1 MQGTG
6 VRTIGPATEAH
17 ERHMA
22 QLKRLNRSDER
33 REYIANVRRAEGGF
47 YAKWLE
53 DDYAQWWADNQ
64 KKRQQSK

>member
-1 MQGTG
+1 MNTK
-6 VRTIGPATEAH
+6 GPATEAH

-22 QLKRLNRSDER
+22 ELKRRTRTDER
-33 REYIANVRRAEGGF
+33 REYIAGVRRTEGHF

-64 KKRQQSK
+64 KKRQHSK